1 MGLSEINNFDGFE
14 DKDRKFDILE
24 GITRSDGGDKYRNNA
39 MKYCMD
45 DRCVARKGYGID
57 NYDPQ
62 IAAMQF
68 KKNAEFWGNE
78 DNNPMIQYMLSKL
91 KDTAPTPE
99 DAMRFTE
106 KIMEPVTKEHLA
118 LTVAHIEERGDSKN
132 HTHTFVESTNFNDGS
147 MLNSDNTTNYGMA
160 QRTANVLKKP
170 VKLVVEYKEGEKW
183 TCPKIFIFP
192 ESVGFCKGLFCVEA
206 N

>member
-1 MGLSEINNFDGFE
+1 MGLSEINNFDSFE

-24 GITRSDGGDKYRNNA
+24 VITHSDGGDKYRNNA

-57 NYDPQ
+57 QYDPK

-78 DNNPMIQYMLSKL
+78 DNNPMIQYMLSTL

-147 MLNSDNTTNYGMA
+147 MLNSDNMVWLNVPQMYSKSPSNLWLNTRKAKNG
-160 QRTANVLKKP
+160 RVLKSSYFP
-170 VKLVVEYKEGEKW
+170 NQLDFVKVYSALKQIKN
-183 TCPKIFIFP
+183 
-192 ESVGFCKGLFCVEA
+192 A
-206 N
+206 